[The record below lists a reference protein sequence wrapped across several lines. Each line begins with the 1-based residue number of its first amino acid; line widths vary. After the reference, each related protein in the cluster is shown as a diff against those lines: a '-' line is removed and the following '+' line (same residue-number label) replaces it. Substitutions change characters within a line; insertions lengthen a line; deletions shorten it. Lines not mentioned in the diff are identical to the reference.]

1 MILVASLIL
10 VAIEVLIEGSL
21 FHIGVLL
28 CEWLLDLT
36 FMWTFPRSL
45 AVACVI
51 MIIRILKNSIKK

>member
-28 CEWLLDLT
+28 CKWLLDLT
-36 FMWTFPRSL
+36 FMWTFPKSL